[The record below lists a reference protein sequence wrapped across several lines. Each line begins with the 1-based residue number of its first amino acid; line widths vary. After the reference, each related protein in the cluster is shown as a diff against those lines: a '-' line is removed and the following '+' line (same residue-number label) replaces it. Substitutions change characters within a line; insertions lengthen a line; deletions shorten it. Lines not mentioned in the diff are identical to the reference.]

1 MAKKLSKSML
11 MSYDAQSRFG
21 CPYKYYLQ
29 YIKGIRMKPTGV
41 MYDGI
46 RFHNAAAKFYD
57 KVSLDKIGNPTF
69 WNIYSYF
76 RSLYP
81 PRGKQYDYLAEFEAD
96 RYLISEEH
104 FIPVLVEETVE
115 DDSRKGIVDRL
126 EELDEGELVVNELKL
141 SFKKKESLDD
151 VRFELVFYADLLRKN
166 GYNVAYTSVFFGR
179 DAQYEMWKLRD
190 YDFDMMENR
199 VDRILGGIERKE
211 FEPVLDER
219 KCLSCSFQRYCLE
232 GEKVE

>member
-1 MAKKLSKSML
+1 MKKLSKSML
-11 MSYDAQSRFG
+11 MSYDEQSRFG
-21 CPYKYYLQ
+21 CNYKYYLQ
-29 YIKGIRMKPTGV
+29 YVKGIRMKPTGV
-41 MYDGI
+41 MFDGI
-46 RFHNAAAKFYD
+46 RFHGAAAKFYD

-115 DDSRKGIVDRL
+115 DDERKGIVDRL
-126 EELDEGELVVNELKL
+126 EALDEGDLVIAELKL
-141 SFKKKESLDD
+141 SYRKKESLDD

-166 GYNVAYTSVFFGR
+166 GYNVTYTSVFFGR
-179 DAQYEMWKLRD
+179 DGQYEIWKLID
-190 YDFDMMENR
+190 NDFDLMEER

-211 FEPVLDER
+211 FEPVLSEQ
-219 KCLSCSFQRYCLE
+219 KCLSCSYQKYCLE